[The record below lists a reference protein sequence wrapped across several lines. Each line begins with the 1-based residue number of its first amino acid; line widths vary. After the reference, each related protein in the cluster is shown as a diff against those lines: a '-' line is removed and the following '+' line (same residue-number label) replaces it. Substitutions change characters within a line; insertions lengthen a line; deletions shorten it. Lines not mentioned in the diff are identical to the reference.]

1 MKTPNATNLRV
12 FSLVVV
18 VDVVVVVDAVVP
30 PPVHQLQV
38 VAQRALILVQSLHPF
53 APAVM

>member
-1 MKTPNATNLRV
+1 M

-18 VDVVVVVDAVVP
+18 VDVVVVVDSVVP

-38 VAQRALILVQSLHPF
+38 VAHKALIKVQSAHPF